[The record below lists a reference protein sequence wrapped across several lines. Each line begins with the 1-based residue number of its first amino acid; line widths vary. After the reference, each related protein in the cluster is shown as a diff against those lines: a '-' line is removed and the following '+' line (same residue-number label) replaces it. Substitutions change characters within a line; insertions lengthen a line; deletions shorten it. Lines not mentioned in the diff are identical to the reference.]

1 MQIVIKT
8 LKGKQHPI
16 DYEAETTVSFF
27 LHFKLFNVEIFIAY
41 CFKLPSFLS
50 SFKIHL
56 IYQEL

>member
-27 LHFKLFNVEIFIAY
+27 FAFYTNNLQFIQLNNFRMMFLGFLHF
-41 CFKLPSFLS
+41 
-50 SFKIHL
+50 
-56 IYQEL
+56 